1 MEKGSKTAFCKSL
14 EWQIKIEWLDKTG
27 FYKLKDGRVV
37 RIEPETHGTSGEYP
51 GFLVTI
57 LNPKEGKVDSK
68 FFLFDDYLDPTSK
81 GRKDGRA
88 NDDSTSSP
96 YPVGKNTCYH
106 VIAHTGWKWYIAEPK
121 TTRPFC
127 EAVEQYV
134 EIFAR

>member
-14 EWQIKIEWLDKTG
+14 DWQIKIEWLDKTG
-27 FYKLKDGRVV
+27 FYKLKDGRVA

-68 FFLFDDYLDPTSK
+68 FFLFDDYLDRAN
-81 GRKDGRA
+81 RKDTGK
-88 NDDSTSSP
+88 NP
-96 YPVGKNTCYH
+96 YPIGKNTCYH
-106 VIAHTGWKWYIAEPK
+106 VIAHTGWNWYIAEPK

-127 EAVEQYV
+127 AAVEAYV
-134 EIFAR
+134 EVFAR